1 MRSPAAALIAGC
13 GGGPD
18 TQPQVDVGPNV
29 GQPIS
34 LADCNDWNQANTEQR
49 LGTIKQ
55 LKDFAGGPIVG
66 NNASVSVRDGAR
78 SWTTR
83 TPTTSSTATAQQ
95 SFARGFKLY
104 KLYERAAAF
113 TGQPRAVAG
122 GRRNRSLFL
131 GSPRAWGRGFF
142 SVRPRTEYG
151 IEVKLRRHGL

>member
-1 MRSPAAALIAGC
+1 MVPDTAQAIARPTRGVRSPRNAAGLGAIVAVVAIASC
-13 GGGPD
+13 GGGSS

-55 LKDFAGGPIVG
+55 LKGFAGGPVIG
-66 NNASVSVRDGAR
+66 NNASSPSGTGSVLDDKDAYNLFNG
-78 SWTTR
+78 WCE
-83 TPTTSSTATAQQ
+83 Q

-113 TGQPRAVAG
+113 TGQP
-122 GRRNRSLFL
+122 
-131 GSPRAWGRGFF
+131 
-142 SVRPRTEYG
+142 EQ
-151 IEVKLRRHGL
+151 

>member
-1 MRSPAAALIAGC
+1 MVHDPAQAIARRTAVLAAAVAAALVRRRRGRLIAGC
-13 GGGPD
+13 GGGSG

-66 NNASVSVRDGAR
+66 NNASSPSGTGSVLDDKDAYNLFNRYCD
-78 SWTTR
+78 
-83 TPTTSSTATAQQ
+83 Q

-113 TGQPRAVAG
+113 TGQPAQ
-122 GRRNRSLFL
+122 
-131 GSPRAWGRGFF
+131 
-142 SVRPRTEYG
+142 
-151 IEVKLRRHGL
+151 